1 MTREVCTVSN
11 GSISRLRI
19 INLNRSDKP
28 NILIH
33 LKFGVDVPFQKIKIF
48 QTAVEKFV
56 YERPREW
63 MKSLGFRATRVEA
76 DLGYIEYLLILQ
88 HRSSWQQTV
97 AVLESRARVA
107 SFCLEVQKQLDM
119 KYHSPPMPVEI
130 NMTERSDAFNDN
142 IVQNRNM
149 RNNDDKDILLSD
161 VNTTTSV
168 NKTHEG
174 KIESLSHLFE
184 RKKVK

>member
-56 YERPREW
+56 YDRPRDW
-63 MKSLGFRATRVEA
+63 MKSLGFRSTRVEA
-76 DLGYIEYLLILQ
+76 DLGYIEYVLILQ
-88 HRSSWQQTV
+88 HRSSWQEV
-97 AVLESRARVA
+97 GAVLESRAHVA
-107 SFCLEVQKQLDM
+107 SFCLELLKQLDM
-119 KYHSPPMPVEI
+119 KYHSPPMPAELS
-130 NMTERSDAFNDN
+130 MTEFPDVLSSS
-142 IVQNRNM
+142 IMQNRKV
-149 RNNDDKDILLSD
+149 RNSDDEEVLSSGA
-161 VNTTTSV
+161 NTITSV
-168 NKTHEG
+168 NRKYND
-174 KIESLSHLFE
+174 KLESVRRLFE
-184 RKKVK
+184 TKKVI